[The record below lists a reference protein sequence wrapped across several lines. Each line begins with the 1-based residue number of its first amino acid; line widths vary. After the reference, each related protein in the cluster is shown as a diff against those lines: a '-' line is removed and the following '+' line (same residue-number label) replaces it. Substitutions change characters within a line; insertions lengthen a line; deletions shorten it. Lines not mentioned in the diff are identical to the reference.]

1 MLTLLA
7 KVCKLEMKVDATDFN
22 FDNCLV
28 GGSYVKDFT
37 IRNHSEIPLLFGIKT
52 DTVQHPSLLSEKLT
66 CVQRSSRIRSF
77 RFTTGPQART
87 RFSSSLTTTQAL
99 QVCHCFLLQVS
110 FVFVRREQCG

>member
-52 DTVQHPSLLSEKLT
+52 DTVHHPNLPSDS

-77 RFTTGPQART
+77 RFTTGLQART

-99 QVCHCFLLQVS
+99 QVCHCFLWQVS
-110 FVFVRREQCG
+110 FVFVHGEQCG